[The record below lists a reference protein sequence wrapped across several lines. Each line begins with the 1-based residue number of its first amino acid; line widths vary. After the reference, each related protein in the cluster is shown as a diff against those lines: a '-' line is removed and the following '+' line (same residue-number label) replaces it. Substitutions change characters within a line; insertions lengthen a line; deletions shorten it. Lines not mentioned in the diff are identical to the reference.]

1 MITEEKIRQIIEE
14 SVRQVLSEQ
23 YQSVLGFNIPIE
35 LFDKIKYGEE
45 SYAVLKNH
53 LYHSLNSDKCVHYVS
68 DLIIKKIRE
77 GY

>member
-23 YQSVLGFNIPIE
+23 SVLGFNIPFE
-35 LFDKIKYGEE
+35 LFDKIKYGKE
-45 SYAVLKNH
+45 SYAVLKNY